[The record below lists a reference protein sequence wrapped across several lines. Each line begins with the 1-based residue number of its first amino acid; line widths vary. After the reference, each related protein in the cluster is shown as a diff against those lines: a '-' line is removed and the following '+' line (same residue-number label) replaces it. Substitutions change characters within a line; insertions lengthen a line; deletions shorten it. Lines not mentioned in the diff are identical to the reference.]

1 MDLFLSQQPIPEGT
15 RRAIRLV
22 HPDAQP
28 DIEIFF
34 DLIGETPPALRVR
47 DGFVAGVIFY
57 VSMRRRPQ

>member
-1 MDLFLSQQPIPEGT
+1 M
-15 RRAIRLV
+15 V

-34 DLIGETPPALRVR
+34 DLIGETPPAPRVL